1 MKRDFLSLL
10 DWSTE
15 ELWELLELAAHLKR
29 EARAGVRQDH
39 LLRGKTLAM
48 IFQKPSLRTRV
59 SFEVGMRQ
67 LGGHALYL
75 GPEDIK
81 LGQRETVEDV
91 ALNLS
96 RYVDGIMARVFG
108 HEVVEELARF
118 ATVPVIN
125 GLSDLLHPCQALAD
139 VLTIWEKKRRLEG
152 LTLAFIGDGNNV
164 ANSLIE
170 ASAKFGIRFRI
181 ACPETHEPN
190 ARIVAEARALG
201 AEVEILR
208 DPKEAAKDADVI
220 YTDVWTSM
228 GQEAEAE
235 VRRRKFQGYTV
246 DLSLI
251 SQAKPDALVMH
262 CLPAHYGEEITYE
275 AARSK
280 NSVIF
285 DQAENRLHAQKALLV
300 RLLGGR
306 A

>member
-1 MKRDFLSLL
+1 MKRDLVSLA
-10 DWSTE
+10 DWSAE
-15 ELWELLELAAHLKR
+15 EIWGILELAAHLKR
-29 EARAGVRQDH
+29 EQRAGARHDH

-59 SFEVGMRQ
+59 SFEVGMWQ
-67 LGGHALYL
+67 LGGYALYL

-81 LGQRETVEDV
+81 LGKRESVEDV

-139 VLTIWEKKRRLEG
+139 MLTIWEKKRRLEG
-152 LTLAFIGDGNNV
+152 LILAFIGDGNNV

-170 ASAKFGIRFRI
+170 ACAKLGLHFRI
-181 ACPETHEPN
+181 ACPEGHEPN
-190 ARIVAEARALG
+190 PRIVEEARAQG
-201 AEVEILR
+201 AQVAILR
-208 DPKEAAKDADVI
+208 DPKEAAKNADI
-220 YTDVWTSM
+220 LYTDVWTSM

-235 VRRRKFQGYTV
+235 IRRKKFQGYTV
-246 DLSLI
+246 DMDLLSL
-251 SQAKPDALVMH
+251 AKPDCLVMH

-285 DQAENRLHAQKALLV
+285 DQAENRLHAQKAVLAILL
-300 RLLGGR
+300 R
-306 A
+306 

>member
-1 MKRDFLSLL
+1 MNRDFLCLYQ
-10 DWSTE
+10 WSSE
-15 ELWELLELAAHLKR
+15 KLWELLELAAHLKR
-29 EARAGVRQDH
+29 ELRAGIPHGH
-39 LLRGKTLAM
+39 LLAGKTLAM

-67 LGGHALYL
+67 LGGYAVYL
-75 GPEDIK
+75 GPEEIK
-81 LGQRETVEDV
+81 LGVRETIEDV

-139 VLTIWEKKRRLEG
+139 MFTIWEKKRRLFG

-164 ANSLIE
+164 ANSLIQ
-170 ASAKFGIRFRI
+170 ACAKFGLSFRI
-181 ACPETHEPN
+181 ACPEGHEPSSE
-190 ARIVAEARALG
+190 IVAEARSLG

-208 DPKEAAKDADVI
+208 NPKDAAKDADI
-220 YTDVWTSM
+220 LYTDVWVSM
-228 GQEAEAE
+228 GQEAETE
-235 VRRRKFQGYTV
+235 VRRQKFRSYTV
-246 DLSLI
+246 DLDLVSL
-251 SQAKPDALVMH
+251 AKPDCLVMH

-275 AARSK
+275 AARAK

-285 DQAENRLHAQKALLV
+285 DQAENRLHAQKAILAYLL
-300 RLLGGR
+300 RG
-306 A
+306 